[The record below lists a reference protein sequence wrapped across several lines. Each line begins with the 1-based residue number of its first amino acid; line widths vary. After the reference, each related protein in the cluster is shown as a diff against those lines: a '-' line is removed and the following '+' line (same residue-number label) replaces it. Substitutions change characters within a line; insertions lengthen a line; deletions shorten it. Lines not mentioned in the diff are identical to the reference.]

1 MKVSKLH
8 LYANRALCAAALILA
23 FTFASVPA
31 AAQDGIGGH
40 VGVVL
45 PWVTHAAGQTTTLS
59 DNFNIGFPMGI
70 TVKGPGKVAFDMEFV
85 PAIQDTPRQ
94 VSLTFHPGLVYD
106 LGHGI
111 GVGMRAAFGVNSTQ
125 FGFTPL
131 VNKSWPI
138 GDKTG
143 FFKAYFVEAD
153 LPVRF
158 DQPTGLPSTTPVS
171 FASHFG
177 VAF

>member
-1 MKVSKLH
+1 MKVCNVHS
-8 LYANRALCAAALILA
+8 YANRALCAAALILA

-45 PWVTHAAGQTTTLS
+45 PWVTHSAGQTSTLS

-70 TVKGPGKVAFDMEFV
+70 TIKGQGRIAFDMEFV
-85 PAIQDTPRQ
+85 PSIQDTPRQ
-94 VSLTFHPGLVYD
+94 VNLTFHPGLVYD